1 MESGKAQHDKKGKL
15 WAQKLPVKI
24 HLDEHSVFEPANWF
38 AGSVIQVALL
48 ETHCNMVW
56 KVEM

>member
-1 MESGKAQHDKKGKL
+1 MIKNDKL
-15 WAQKLPVKI
+15 WTQKLPVQI

-38 AGSVIQVALL
+38 AGSDIQVALL